1 MQLGYTASL
10 YTYHFKFIVPVMKR
24 KSAVFRTVLAIL
36 AGLSVVAVVVVFGGY
51 LYLTPKLP
59 TIDHLKDVQLQVPLR
74 VYTQDGSLI
83 GEFGEMKRIPI
94 RYEELPEMMVKAVL
108 SAEDDR
114 FFEHPGVDYQGIL
127 RAAFMLIATGEKIQ
141 GGSTITM
148 QVARNF
154 FLSPEKTY
162 LRKLNEILLSLKIEQ
177 ELTKEEI
184 LELYF
189 NKIYFGNRAY
199 GIASAAQTYYGVPLE
214 QLTVA
219 QMAMLAGLPK
229 APSSMNPIVNPER
242 ALLRRNYVLKRMV
255 TLGYIDQETYQSALN
270 EVDNAQKHGFATD
283 LEAPYVAE
291 MVRSYMVGRF
301 GQEAYTKGY
310 KVFTTLDSRLQ
321 RSANSALRK
330 ALLEYDRRHG
340 YRGAEERIAIDDR
353 SAWEYALKKYRP
365 FGKLTPALVIEVEEQ
380 SVKARLPSDETVMVT
395 WDGLSWARRY
405 IDVDYR
411 GPKPESAGDILG
423 VGDIIWLKQ
432 GSDENVPWYLA
443 QIPAINGALVSL
455 DPDDGRI
462 VSLVGGFH
470 FASSKFNRVTQA
482 KRQAGSSF
490 KPFIYSAA
498 LEKGFTAAS
507 LVNDAPVVF
516 EDSKLE
522 SVWRPENY
530 SGKFYGP
537 TRLREALA
545 KSRNLVSIR
554 LMRSIG
560 IGYTIRYV
568 SRFGFD
574 RARLPR
580 NLSLA
585 LGSAAVTPLELATAY
600 TVLANG
606 GYRVEPY
613 FIERIVDANGE
624 VIEQAQ
630 PLTVCRECEVVTDEH
645 EGHEDKEAG
654 SVLFESDTGGVIVR
668 HTDHT
673 VVEDDENSV
682 YAERIIPEQNAWL
695 ITSMMRDVIKRGTG
709 RRAMELGRNDLAGK
723 TGTTNDQ
730 LDAWFAGFNADIV
743 AVSWVGFDQIRT
755 LGARETGGKA
765 ALPMWIDYMRDA
777 LKDIP
782 EPEPVQPVGLVTV
795 KIDPESG
802 LLAKVGQENAIF
814 ETFREE
820 NVPTRQALDSSVSS
834 AGGTVDESMVEEEL
848 F

>member
-1 MQLGYTASL
+1 
-10 YTYHFKFIVPVMKR
+10 MK
-24 KSAVFRTVLAIL
+24 KKLPVFRIALALFSGL
-36 AGLSVVAVVVVFGGY
+36 ALVVMIAVIGTYF
-51 LYLTPKLP
+51 YLTPKLP
-59 TIDHLKDVQLQVPLR
+59 GIEHLKEAQMQLPLR
-74 VYTQDGSLI
+74 IYTQDGKLM
-83 GEFGEMKRIPI
+83 GEFGEMKRIPVHFSD
-94 RYEELPEMMVKAVL
+94 LPDMMVKAVL

-127 RAAFMLIATGEKIQ
+127 RAAFMLITTGEKTQ

-162 LRKLNEILLSLKIEQ
+162 LRKVNEILLSLKIER
-177 ELTKEEI
+177 ELSKEEI

-199 GIASAAQTYYGVPLE
+199 GIASAAQAYYGVPLD
-214 QLTVA
+214 QLTLA

-229 APSSMNPIVNPER
+229 APSTMNPIVNLPR

-255 TLGYIDQETYQSALN
+255 TLEHIDQATYQQALD
-270 EVDNAQKHGFATD
+270 EVDNAKNHGFTID
-283 LEAPYVAE
+283 VEAPYVAE
-291 MVRSYMVGRF
+291 MARSYMFERF
-301 GQEAYTKGY
+301 GAEVYKKGY

-321 RSANSALRK
+321 ESANAALRQ

-340 YRGAEERIAIDDR
+340 YRGAEERIDLDDQ
-353 SAWEYALKKYRP
+353 SAWQYALKKYQP
-365 FGKLTPALVIEVEEQ
+365 FGSLTPALVIKVEDQ
-380 SVKARLPSDETVMVT
+380 SVIARLPSDEITTVT
-395 WDGLSWARRY
+395 WGGLSWARSY

-411 GPKPESAGDILG
+411 GPAPKVASDILEAGDI
-423 VGDIIWLKQ
+423 VWLQK
-432 GSDENVPWYLA
+432 GESEEVPWYLT
-443 QIPAINGALVSL
+443 QMPTINGALVSL
-455 DPDDGRI
+455 DPENGRI

-470 FASSKFNRVTQA
+470 FTRSKFNRVTQA
-482 KRQAGSSF
+482 RRQAGSSF

-498 LEKGFTAAS
+498 LEKGFTTAS

-537 TRLREALA
+537 TRLREALT

-554 LMRSIG
+554 LLRSIG
-560 IGYTIRYV
+560 IGYTTRYV
-568 SRFGFD
+568 AQFGFD
-574 RARLPR
+574 KTRLPR

-585 LGSAAVTPLELATAY
+585 LGSAAVTPLELADAY
-600 TVLANG
+600 AVLANG

-613 FIERIVDANGE
+613 FMDRIIDANGE
-624 VIEQAQ
+624 TIEQAD
-630 PLTVCRECEVVTDEH
+630 PATVCRQCEKRARIDAVDIDDDFASDEIVTTQPESENGGSIIRDSIIEIDETLTP
-645 EGHEDKEAG
+645 APR
-654 SVLFESDTGGVIVR
+654 VI
-668 HTDHT
+668 
-673 VVEDDENSV
+673 S
-682 YAERIIPEQNAWL
+682 EQNAWL

-709 RRAMELGRNDLAGK
+709 KRAMALGRNDLSGK

-730 LDAWFAGFNADIV
+730 LDAWFAGFNSSVVTV
-743 AVSWVGFDQIRT
+743 AWVGFDQIAT

-765 ALPMWIDYMRDA
+765 ALPMWVNYMRDA
-777 LKDIP
+777 LQGVP
-782 EPEPVQPVGLVTV
+782 EPELVQPEGLVTV
-795 KIDPESG
+795 KIDPETG
-802 LLAKVGQENAIF
+802 MLANVDQPNAIF

-820 NVPTRQALDSSVSS
+820 NVPTQQAHSDTVIVT
-834 AGGTVDESMVEEEL
+834 GGEGGQPVVEEEL

>member
-1 MQLGYTASL
+1 
-10 YTYHFKFIVPVMKR
+10 MKK
-24 KSAVFRTVLAIL
+24 KSRIFRVVLAL
-36 AGLSVVAVVVVFGGY
+36 FASTALVVMAVVFGTY

-59 TIDHLKDVQLQVPLR
+59 TTDHLKETKLQVPLR
-74 VYTQDGSLI
+74 IYTQDGKLI
-83 GEFGEMKRIPI
+83 GEFGEKKRIPV
-94 RYEELPEMMVKAVL
+94 RYPELPNMMVKAVL

-127 RAAFMLIATGEKIQ
+127 RAAFILMTTGEKAQ

-162 LRKLNEILLSLKIEQ
+162 LRKLNEILLSLKIER
-177 ELTKEEI
+177 ELSKEEI

-199 GIASAAQTYYGVPLE
+199 GIASASQTYYGVPLD
-214 QLTVA
+214 QLTIA

-229 APSSMNPIVNPER
+229 APSTMNPIINPPR
-242 ALLRRNYVLKRMV
+242 ALVRRNYVLKRMV
-255 TLGYIDQETYQSALN
+255 ALGHIDQETYQQAKN
-270 EVDNAQKHGFATD
+270 EVDDAKNHGFSTD

-291 MVRSYMVGRF
+291 MARSYMVDRF
-301 GQEAYTKGY
+301 GQEAYTHGY

-321 RSANSALRK
+321 QSANKALRQ

-340 YRGAEERIAIDDR
+340 YRGAEERIDVDDP
-353 SAWEYALKKYRP
+353 SVWQSALKKYRA
-365 FGKLTPALVIEVEEQ
+365 FGQLTPALVVEIEKQ
-380 SVKARLPSDETVMVT
+380 SVVVRLPSDETTFVP
-395 WDGLSWARRY
+395 WGGLSWARPY

-411 GPKPESAGDILG
+411 GSAPEVANDILG
-423 VGDIIWLKQ
+423 VGDIIWLQK
-432 GSDENVPWYLA
+432 GSSEEVPWHLT
-443 QIPAINGALVSL
+443 QIPTINGALVSL
-455 DPDDGRI
+455 DPENGRI
-462 VSLVGGFH
+462 ISLVGGFH
-470 FASSKFNRVTQA
+470 FARSKFNRVTQA
-482 KRQAGSSF
+482 QRQAGSSF

-498 LEKGFTAAS
+498 LGKGFTAAS

-537 TRLREALA
+537 TRLREALT

-554 LMRSIG
+554 LLRSIG
-560 IGYTIRYV
+560 IGYTTQYV
-568 SRFGFD
+568 AQFGFD
-574 RARLPR
+574 KARLPR

-585 LGSAAVTPLELATAY
+585 LGSAAVTPLELANAY

-613 FIERIVDANGE
+613 FVERIVGADGE
-624 VIEQAQ
+624 IMEQAQ
-630 PLTVCRECEVVTDEH
+630 PVTVCRECEASSSPEVVDINNNFRRDEIV
-645 EGHEDKEAG
+645 KTSPRSEAG
-654 SVLFESDTGGVIVR
+654 GMIARSPEIDAGDGAPIPAEQVI
-668 HTDHT
+668 
-673 VVEDDENSV
+673 SK
-682 YAERIIPEQNAWL
+682 QNIWL

-709 RRAMELGRNDLAGK
+709 QRAMALGRNDLAGK

-730 LDAWFAGFNADIV
+730 FDAWFAGFNSSVVTV
-743 AVSWVGFDQIRT
+743 AWVGFDQVAT
-755 LGARETGGKA
+755 LGAQESGGKA
-765 ALPMWIDYMRDA
+765 ALPMWVSYMRDA
-777 LKDIP
+777 LKGVP
-782 EPEPVQPVGLVTV
+782 EHEFVQPEGLVSV
-795 KIDPESG
+795 KISPETG
-802 LLAKVGQENAIF
+802 MLASVDQADAII

-820 NVPTRQALDSSVSS
+820 NVPQQQIQSDAVIMT
-834 AGGTVDESMVEEEL
+834 GGEDGQPVVEEEL